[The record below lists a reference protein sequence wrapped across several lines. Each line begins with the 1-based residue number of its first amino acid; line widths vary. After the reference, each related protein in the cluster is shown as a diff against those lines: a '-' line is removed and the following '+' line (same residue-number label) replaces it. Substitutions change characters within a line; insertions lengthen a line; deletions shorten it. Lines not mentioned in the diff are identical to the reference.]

1 MKKTFVLFAVTLTA
15 AAQLLKSEAAA
26 TTRLEQHPVFTA
38 QFILNQLGY
47 DAGHVDGAY
56 GPRTAAAIAE
66 FYEQT
71 DYKDDDPDHFNVTDL
86 TALIEVSDGESIR
99 TTPFSGAEHEN
110 SNAEYLYP
118 PISPAITNERYWFG
132 HFWANYDFDNN
143 GLLDFIYT
151 GTMNPENVE
160 VTGEDTAGLCG
171 GRDCEGE
178 MP

>member
-86 TALIEVSDGESIR
+86 TAPVEVSDGESIR

-110 SNAEYLYP
+110 SNAEY
-118 PISPAITNERYWFG
+118 
-132 HFWANYDFDNN
+132 
-143 GLLDFIYT
+143 
-151 GTMNPENVE
+151 
-160 VTGEDTAGLCG
+160 
-171 GRDCEGE
+171 
-178 MP
+178 